1 MVFNIMN
8 GDTNRRSFNNSRIEN
23 MLRNYY
29 KLLKDNNN
37 KKESKILIR
46 EGFIIKALS
55 MITI

>member
-29 KLLKDNNN
+29 KLLRDNNN

>member
-23 MLRNYY
+23 MLKNYY
-29 KLLKDNNN
+29 KLSRDNNN

-46 EGFIIKALS
+46 EGFTIKAHS